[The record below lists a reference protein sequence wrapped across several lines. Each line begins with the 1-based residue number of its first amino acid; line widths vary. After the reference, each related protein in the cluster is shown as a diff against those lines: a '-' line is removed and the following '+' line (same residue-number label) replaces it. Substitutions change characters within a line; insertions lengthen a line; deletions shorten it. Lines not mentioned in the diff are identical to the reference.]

1 MSRALDQSNLEQA
14 FKERPDIVGAIQAAA
29 TAPAWAELFNEIS
42 SYVVNLRRELEPS
55 ASDPATKK
63 RKLEDGLPIQPKKEA
78 SDTQPLAKIANGFDH
93 ANDEALL
100 QVKEISMVVPLRKK
114 FTIEFTENHIQARD
128 PKTDEL
134 VPGTTY
140 PWKDISHAFCL
151 TVPEKAQKQYNY
163 ILFLKDAHIVTPR
176 HAQYGPNPPDPLV
189 LTIPSTAPKPG
200 SISGKSLSA
209 ASAVSDQHKTLFD
222 FFINQQ
228 LKANGRNISIVEAN
242 WKVFS
247 SAGKETY
254 KPNDPAVHVKAF
266 RGSKDGY
273 LYFLP
278 GGILW
283 GFKKPLIFLPKEQI
297 TAVSYVNVLQR
308 TFNLVI
314 EVDVRYKKSDGT
326 YEEENEEF
334 EFGMLDQEDFAGI
347 DAYVK
352 RHGLQDASMADQRK
366 AKRLGINTVK
376 GEDGSKVDVGD
387 SGELQRAELELGDE
401 VPEEED
407 EGTEGED
414 YDPGT
419 EGESEGSGLSSDE
432 DSDAEGGGGG
442 EGDEDDEDDDDE
454 GDEEL

>member
-1 MSRALDQSNLEQA
+1 M
-14 FKERPDIVGAIQAAA
+14 
-29 TAPAWAELFNEIS
+29 
-42 SYVVNLRRELEPS
+42 
-55 ASDPATKK
+55 
-63 RKLEDGLPIQPKKEA
+63 PIQPKKEA
-78 SDTQPLAKIANGFDH
+78 SDTQPLAKISNGFDH
-93 ANDEALL
+93 ANYEALL

-114 FTIEFTENHIQARD
+114 FTIEFTKNHIQARD

-140 PWKDISHAFCL
+140 PWKDISQLLQIESILIEVSNRNIGHAFCL

-189 LTIPSTAPKPG
+189 LTIPSTAPRPG

-228 LKANGRNISIVEAN
+228 LKANGRKISIVEAN